1 MVNKL
6 KQRIFGHASSVCK
19 AYADGRHY
27 VHTSFEVCYTAVDR
41 APRVRSMFIT
51 PRDFAK
57 FPNQYKVFVT
67 QMICVDNGF
76 GGLVAVN
83 NKMYAPFACF
93 VNVAS
98 GKVYRK
104 IGQGRNTRNLSGA
117 NWDNSGQMEAVILDA
132 VRAAVQQ
139 HDAWLQPFGH

>member
-6 KQRIFGHASSVCK
+6 KQRVFGHASSVCK
-19 AYADGRHY
+19 SYPNGLHY
-27 VHTSFEVCYTAVDR
+27 VHASFEVCYTAADR
-41 APRVRSMFIT
+41 APRVRSLFIA

-67 QMICVDNGF
+67 QMICIDNGF

-83 NKMYAPFACF
+83 NKQYAPFSCF

-104 IGQGRNTRNLSGA
+104 IGRGRHTRNLSGA
-117 NWDNSGQMEAVILDA
+117 NWENSGQMETVILEA

-139 HDAWLQPFGH
+139 HDAWLQPFGY

>member
-1 MVNKL
+1 MVAKL

-27 VHTSFEVCYTAVDR
+27 VHTSFEVCYIAVDR

-83 NKMYAPFACF
+83 NKGYRPFSCF

-104 IGQGRNTRNLSGA
+104 IGQGRYTRNLSGA
-117 NWDNSGQMEAVILDA
+117 NWENSGQMEAVILLAVRDA
-132 VRAAVQQ
+132 VKQ
-139 HDAWLQPFGH
+139 HDAWLQPFGY